1 MRRGKCGGPFPSG
14 AIDGF
19 RIYPAGFMYGEQ
31 LASCPLATIG
41 GTRGA
46 TPEPG
51 PVAER
56 WVGRLF
62 NAARLARM
70 NIAPSGLSAAG
81 VDALVVLD
89 AERQKVESEH
99 IERAR
104 KG

>member
-1 MRRGKCGGPFPSG
+1 M
-14 AIDGF
+14 DGF
-19 RIYPAGFMYGEQ
+19 RIYPAGFMFGERV
-31 LASCPLATIG
+31 SRCPLATIG
-41 GTRGA
+41 GTRGEA
-46 TPEPG
+46 PEPG

-62 NAARLARM
+62 NVARLAKM
-70 NIAPSGLSAAG
+70 NIAPTGLSAGG
-81 VDALVVLD
+81 VEALVVLD